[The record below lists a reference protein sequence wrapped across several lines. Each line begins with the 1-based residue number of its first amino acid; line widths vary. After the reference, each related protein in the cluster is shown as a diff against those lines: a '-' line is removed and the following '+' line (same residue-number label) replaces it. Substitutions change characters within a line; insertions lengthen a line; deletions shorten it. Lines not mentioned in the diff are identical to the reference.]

1 MLSIILTIVAFN
13 TLIVIFKIFAKLN
26 VDNLQA
32 LIVNYFVAG
41 FCGLYFSKIEFNL
54 SHILNAPWIYHAAII
69 GVLFITTFNLYA
81 QGTQKVGIAIT
92 TIVNK
97 LSLFIPVAIALII
110 YPNEKITL
118 LKIISFILAVVAVY
132 LSAIKNKKLS
142 FDKKYLWLIIVV
154 FVGQGIADTIF
165 NHAQQTVVNN
175 ADKGL
180 FFMSLLLIAGISGI
194 GILIG
199 KSIKQKPQL
208 KLKNLIGG
216 IALGL
221 PNFASLIFFFNAL
234 ESSGLEAS
242 QVFPVI
248 SMGVVVV
255 SALIGLIL
263 FKEKLSGS
271 NWLGLGF
278 AILSIFVIAFL

>member
-1 MLSIILTIVAFN
+1 MLSIVLTIVAFN
-13 TLIVIFKIFAKLN
+13 ILIIIFKLFAKLN

-41 FCGLYFSKIEFNL
+41 CCGLYFSDVSFSFNYVL
-54 SHILNAPWIYHAAII
+54 TSDWIFHAAII
-69 GVLFITTFNLYA
+69 GILFIVTFNLYA
-81 QGTQKVGIAIT
+81 TGTQKVGIAVT
-92 TIVNK
+92 TVANK

-110 YPNEKITL
+110 YPNEQITT
-118 LKIISFILAVVAVY
+118 LKIIGFLLAVVGIY
-132 LSAIKNKKLS
+132 LSSTQNKKLS
-142 FDKKYLWLIIVV
+142 FDKKYFWLIIIV

-165 NHAQQTVVNN
+165 NHAQQTVVDE

-180 FFMSLLLIAGISGI
+180 FFMSLLLIAGVSGI
-194 GILIG
+194 FILLG
-199 KSIKQKPQL
+199 KSVQQKPQF

-242 QVFPVI
+242 QVFPVV
-248 SMGVVVV
+248 SMGVVVL
-255 SALIGLIL
+255 SALVGLIL
-263 FKEKLSGS
+263 FKEKLTTA
-271 NWLGLGF
+271 NWLGLAF
-278 AILSIFVIAFL
+278 AVFSIFIITFL

>member
-13 TLIVIFKIFAKLN
+13 ILIVIFKMFAKLN

-41 FCGLYFSKIEFNL
+41 FCGLYFSEIEFNL
-54 SHILNAPWIYHAAII
+54 SYILNAPWIYHAAII

-92 TIVNK
+92 TIANK

-118 LKIISFILAVVAVY
+118 LKTIGFILAVVGIY
-132 LSAIKNKKLS
+132 LSSTKNKKLS
-142 FDKKYLWLIIVV
+142 FDKKYLWLIIIV

-165 NHAQQTVVNN
+165 NHAQQTVVNDT
-175 ADKGL
+175 DKGL

-194 GILIG
+194 LIIAG
-199 KSIKQKPQL
+199 KSFKQKPQF

-255 SALIGLIL
+255 SALVGLVL
-263 FKEKLSGS
+263 FKEKLTTS
-271 NWLGLGF
+271 NWTGLAF
-278 AILSIFVIAFL
+278 AVLSIFIITFL